1 MKLRLTIPVLLAV
14 AACEEESGIAILPPD
29 DVELHWDAAFNAE
42 EDGLVGVVTVDVMVY
57 EALTGA
63 PLEGVPVVLDA
74 ELASLLRPEGV
85 LPADEWCALDET
97 SALCD
102 GLVWDAW
109 RDQYLAIDGLDDG
122 PVTLWT
128 DADGLGRATVYVDAF
143 PIRAGS
149 FGPDAFG
156 PDAFGPVDVSVEV
169 AGSDARAVFSLV
181 PQ

>member
-1 MKLRLTIPVLLAV
+1 LNARLTISLALVL
-14 AACEEESGIAILPPD
+14 AACDAEHGVAILPPD

-74 ELASLLRPEGV
+74 ELASLLRPEAV
-85 LPADEWCALDET
+85 LPAEEWCSFE
-97 SALCD
+97 LCD
-102 GLVWDAW
+102 GLVWDSW
-109 RDQYLAIDGLDDG
+109 RDRYLEIEAVDND

-143 PIRAGS
+143 PVRGES
-149 FGPDAFG
+149 FGP
-156 PDAFGPVDVSVEV
+156 VEV
-169 AGSDARAVFSLV
+169 AVEVVGSDARAVFALV